1 MTFGA
6 LAAWQAWLLVA
17 AAVAAAVA
25 LFRLKVRPPR
35 IQVASLLLWRRVFDQ
50 ARAITWWDR
59 VRRAVSLAATVLI
72 AAALAL
78 AVARPIPSGG
88 ATIRGRRLIV
98 LDSSWSMRARTADGR
113 TRWAH
118 AVAEARD
125 LADHSGGDAVAL
137 ATTADGIVEPPT
149 TDSALIDA
157 ALDGLAPNGGGS
169 AAWPRVAGTDVVD
182 FITDGALA
190 RPLDPGVVVHSVFEA
205 ARNVAITALAVRP
218 SPSGDG
224 TSEAY
229 VEIANDADAP
239 QSVRLTLERGSAS
252 VVDRQFAMKAGEAI
266 RQVVP
271 LARDGDARLEAQVS
285 APHDALDIDDVAV
298 AEIGGA
304 GPLPVTVV
312 SDRPGP
318 WVRLLHHAP
327 GIGATFVATS
337 AYKPVTDGVVIFDR
351 WLPPAP
357 PGRPALCLAP
367 PSVPWLGTAA
377 GAESQPRWEVAGSD
391 PILAGVDPLTLVIKQ
406 AEAYQG
412 KGVVPIARSAA
423 GTPLVS
429 VVRDSGRRVVIVA
442 FGPDD
447 SNLASAPAFPVLVGN
462 AIDWLGRPVDGVTRE
477 AGLMTLPAGTTAVTG
492 PDGRSLPVVQFGDEP
507 LVRMTTPGFYEV
519 AAGGSESVVAVNPT
533 DPAASN
539 LLRTTRPASAIPAAM
554 GQAASSGRPWWMAA
568 VVLAFVLAAV
578 EWWTWQRR
586 ITV

>member
-1 MTFGA
+1 VTFGA

-17 AAVAAAVA
+17 AAVSAAAL

-50 ARAITWWDR
+50 ARALTWWDR
-59 VRRAVSLAATVLI
+59 VRRAVSLAATLLI

-78 AVARPIPSGG
+78 AVARPIPGG
-88 ATIRGRRLIV
+88 GPTARGRRLIV

-118 AVAEARD
+118 AMAEARE

-137 ATTADGIVEPPT
+137 ATTADGVVEPPT

-157 ALDGLAPNGGGS
+157 ALDGLTATGGGA
-169 AAWPRVAGTDVVD
+169 AAWPRVAGVDVVD
-182 FITDGALA
+182 VITDGALA
-190 RPLDPGVVVHSVFEA
+190 RPLDRDVVVHNVFEA
-205 ARNVAITALAVRP
+205 APNVAITALAVRP
-218 SPSGDG
+218 SPAGDG

-239 QSVRLTLERGSAS
+239 QSVRLTLRRGSAS
-252 VVDRQFAMKAGEAI
+252 LVDREFAMKAGEAI
-266 RQVVP
+266 RQIVP
-271 LARDGDARLEAQVS
+271 LARDGDARLEARVS
-285 APHDALDIDDVAV
+285 APHDALDVDDVAV
-298 AEIGGA
+298 AEIAGA
-304 GPLPVTVV
+304 DPLPVTVV
-312 SDRPGP
+312 SDQPGP
-318 WVRLLHHAP
+318 WVKLLQHAP
-327 GIGATFVATS
+327 GIRATFVGTS
-337 AYKPVTDGVVIFDR
+337 GYKPAADGVVIFDR

-367 PSVPWLGTAA
+367 PSASWLGTAS
-377 GAESQPRWEVAGSD
+377 GAEAQPRWEAVGSD
-391 PILAGVDPLTLVIKQ
+391 PMLAGVDPLTLVIRQ

-412 KGVVPIARSAA
+412 KGIVPVARSAG

-429 VVRDSGRRVVIVA
+429 VVDGPDRRMVLVA
-442 FGPDD
+442 FGLGD
-447 SNLASAPAFPVLVGN
+447 SNLASAPAFPVLIGN

-477 AGLMTLPAGTTAVTG
+477 PGLATLPAGTTAVTG
-492 PDGRSLPVVQFGDEP
+492 PDGRSLPVVRFGDRA
-507 LVRMTTPGFYEV
+507 LVRLTTPGFYKV
-519 AAGGSESVVAVNPT
+519 AAGGSESVVAVNAT

-539 LLRTTRPASAIPAAM
+539 LRHTTMAASPSAAAT
-554 GQAASSGRPWWMAA
+554 GRAASSGRPWWMAA
-568 VVLAFVLAAV
+568 VMLAFVLAAA